1 MITKLYSAL
10 KKRSLVLV
18 LTYALLLTVT
28 SFMNLKDVPSTG
40 ISYEDKVFHAIA
52 YFIFAVLVSNVLWSK
67 QIKRAILLSV
77 IIVTTYGIIIEV
89 LQFVLTSYRSF
100 DLYDALA
107 NFSGALL
114 ASILLKVRHNRK
126 LNLN

>member
-1 MITKLYSAL
+1 
-10 KKRSLVLV
+10 
-18 LTYALLLTVT
+18 
-28 SFMNLKDVPSTG
+28 MNLKDVPSTG
-40 ISYEDKVFHAIA
+40 LSNEDKVFHTIA
-52 YFIFAVLVSNVLWSK
+52 YFIFAVLVYNFLWSK
-67 QIKRAILLSV
+67 HIKRAILLSV

-89 LQFVLTSYRSF
+89 LQFVLTTHRSF